1 MEFRFSKICGVIPET
16 LEVGVEY
23 VIEKEEGVK
32 EFLLLEVGPFH
43 WGRKTLMKVR
53 NGLRYKEGSEA
64 DVQEVNY
71 DAIPQGLRVSAG
83 QVAKRHLK
91 AMAFQLPAPPAPK
104 RASKAAAIPETPEAP
119 AADDR
124 QLSLF

>member
-1 MEFRFSKICGVIPET
+1 MEFRFSKICGVIPGA

-23 VIEKEEGVK
+23 VIEKEGVK
-32 EFLLLEVGPFH
+32 EFLLLEVAPFH
-43 WGRKTLMKVR
+43 WGQKTLMKVKSA
-53 NGLRYKEGSEA
+53 LRYKEGSED

-71 DAIPQGLRVSAG
+71 ETLPQGLKVSAG
-83 QVAKRHLK
+83 QVAKKHLK
-91 AMAFQLPAPPAPK
+91 AGNFELPAPPAPK
-104 RASKAAAIPETPEAP
+104 RASKAAAIPEAPEAP

>member
-23 VIEKEEGVK
+23 VIEKEGVK

-53 NGLRYKEGSEA
+53 NGLRYKEGGEA

-71 DAIPQGLRVSAG
+71 DAIPQGVKVSAG
-83 QVAKRHLK
+83 QVAKKHLK

-104 RASKAAAIPETPEAP
+104 RASKAAAIPEAPEAP
-119 AADDR
+119 AECDR